1 MTVALMVENLDHTM
15 VELLAEN
22 LERLMAVL
30 MEKVKVEKSVW
41 KTGKLM
47 VALKGRNLEYQMV
60 VYLELRLV
68 EC

>member
-41 KTGKLM
+41 TTGELM
-47 VALKGRNLEYQMV
+47 VALKGWNLEYQMV
-60 VYLELRLV
+60 VY
-68 EC
+68 